1 MQTKQD
7 FINAA
12 LANIDQYPTLAT
24 RIRAGD
30 PTILQ
35 QIETQATMLAM
46 HSQQVEVAVMEAF
59 EKVRPA
65 TVLADAAMR
74 GIVPKARPLLIQV
87 NATNKSVQ
95 PITID
100 AGRTLA
106 DSSGNAYVVEQG
118 ATIAAGGTGVLI
130 VKQGYT
136 STIVHTVADSRPFY
150 AIQVPAAQDSSFI
163 SAVALSDVNGP
174 YEWRNRYTNTQPDE
188 RVFHVEVD
196 DKQRIYVRMGQR
208 DIVGVQPMDGDK
220 LTLTVFYCLGD
231 MTPSVNSPMAL
242 DYVANP
248 LEASLDLVSGDVV
261 SKGEDPISQDTLREL
276 ARYPSTY
283 TDNAVFLGEFDF
295 LVRKEYP
302 SLQFCSV
309 WNEAH
314 EELVRGPKLKNINA
328 QFVAVFSATGDELV
342 LTETAGAP
350 VAPQEIDE
358 VDLTETQ
365 RAIRRTIAGADDSY
379 RIRFFTPVISP
390 IAMTVTA
397 RVASSYRKEDV
408 KAQIISELLKAYG
421 QASAAARRGYN
432 RPLYQSVYK
441 LMRDNVPALSGG
453 DSDLM
458 LNIAEPSGQARPELW
473 RYVSPESLTVT
484 VETVNIVVPSWGG

>member
-1 MQTKQD
+1 MQTKKD
-7 FINAA
+7 FMSAA

-24 RIRAGD
+24 RVRAGD

-35 QIETQATMLAM
+35 QLEAQATMLAM
-46 HSQQVEVAVMEAF
+46 HSQQMEAAVMEVF

-87 NATNKSVQ
+87 NVTSKAVQ
-95 PITID
+95 PVTID
-100 AGRTLA
+100 AGRTLT

-118 ATIAAGGTGVLI
+118 ATIPAGGSAALV

-136 STIVHTVADSRPFY
+136 RTIVHTVSDSRAFY
-150 AIQVPAAQDSSFI
+150 AIEVPAADDSSYI
-163 SAVALSDVNGP
+163 STIAMSDMDGP
-174 YEWRNRYTNTQPDE
+174 YEWRNRYTNTEPDE
-188 RVFHVEVD
+188 RVFHVEAD
-196 DKQRIYVRMGQR
+196 DKQRIYVRLGLR
-208 DIVGVQPMDGDK
+208 DVVGIQPIDGDK
-220 LTLTVFYCLGD
+220 LTLTIFYCLGD

-242 DYVANP
+242 DYVSNA
-248 LEASLDLVSGDVV
+248 LEASLELVSGDVL
-261 SKGEDPISQDTLREL
+261 SSGENPISQDTLREL

-314 EELVRGPKLKNINA
+314 EELVRGSDLKNVNA
-328 QFVAVFSATGDELV
+328 QFVAVLSATGDELV
-342 LTETAGAP
+342 LTEASGST

-358 VDLTETQ
+358 ADLSETQ
-365 RAIRRTIAGADDSY
+365 RSIRRTIAGADDSY

-390 IAMTVTA
+390 ITMTVTA
-397 RVASSYRKEDV
+397 RVASSYRKDDV
-408 KAQIISELLKAYG
+408 KAQIIAVLLQAYG
-421 QASAAARRGYN
+421 KTSPAARRGYN
-432 RPLYQSVYK
+432 RPLYQAVYK
-441 LMRDNVPALSGG
+441 LMRDSIPALSGG

-458 LNIAEPSGQARPELW
+458 LNIVEPSGQARPELW
-473 RYVSPESLTVT
+473 RFVSAESLTVT
-484 VETVNIVVPSWGG
+484 VETGNIVVPSWGG